1 MSVVNAERSH
11 GDPLFLVSAGNF
23 YGTADVFNESKNHFV
38 ARMMGWMGYDA
49 VAVGN
54 MDLGHGLDALVGDV
68 EAYRLNVTCANLL
81 PRGERRSVGAD
92 TPSARN
98 GMEAAARHGTVFPP
112 YLIGEKDGVRVGFVA
127 LIAPNTVV
135 RSASGTAPEGS
146 AAPVEAVTWKIT
158 DPLAAAAAVIP
169 EVRERCDVVVVLAH
183 MDATDIGTLM
193 AEVPGIDFVVGGH
206 DSRTV
211 ATGEPGRIGD
221 AWLVKATARGQ
232 NVGVAVL
239 ELGDDGGIVDV
250 KNRIHFLDDSY
261 DDDAEAVAMLDT
273 FDKENRK
280 QQKQL
285 YAKQQLR
292 SSGGGDASSPI
303 YLGVGTCQSCHLDAF
318 EVYRATAHSRAFET
332 LASQFVHRDTNCVG
346 CHVTGYLEAGGFSGI
361 RARGARIDLIDV
373 QCEACHGPGSQHNRD
388 GSYLELAAKSCVK
401 CHTGSEDPDFD
412 FARDW
417 QKIEH

>member
-1 MSVVNAERSH
+1 VVKAERSH

-23 YGTADVFNESKNHFV
+23 YGSADVFNESKSHFV

-54 MDLGHGLDALVGDV
+54 MDLGFGLEQLVSDV
-68 EAYRLNVTCANLL
+68 ESHRLNLTCANLM
-81 PRGERRSVGAD
+81 PRGERSRVGAD
-92 TPSARN
+92 TPSSRGA
-98 GMEAAARHGTVFPP
+98 MAAAAHHGTVFPP
-112 YLIGEKDGVRVGFVA
+112 YLIVEKEGVRVGFVG

-135 RSASGTAPEGS
+135 RAAAGTSPGGS
-146 AAPVEAVTWKIT
+146 VAPVEAVTWTIT
-158 DPLAAAAAVIP
+158 DPLEAAASVIP
-169 EVRERCDVVVVLAH
+169 EVREKCDVLVVLAH
-183 MDATDIGTLM
+183 MDARDIGTLV
-193 AEVPGIDFVVGGH
+193 AEEPGIDLVVGGH

-211 ATGEPGRIGD
+211 ATGQPGHIGD
-221 AWLVKATARGQ
+221 TYMVKATARGQ

-239 ELGDDGGIVDV
+239 ELAQGGGIAEL

-261 DDDAEAVAMLDT
+261 DDDEEVVVMLDA

-280 QQKQL
+280 QQKLL
-285 YAKQQLR
+285 YAKEQLR
-292 SSGGGDASSPI
+292 SSGGGDASSPT
-303 YLGVGTCQSCHLDAF
+303 YLGLGTCLTCHLDAF
-318 EVYRATAHSRAFET
+318 EVYRGTAHARAFET
-332 LASQFVHRDTNCVG
+332 LSTQFVHRDTNCVG

-388 GSYLELAAKSCVK
+388 GSYLELAARSCVQ
-401 CHTGSEDPDFD
+401 CHTENEDPDFD
-412 FARDW
+412 FKRDW